1 MRRRDFIT
9 SFGATTLAFP
19 AIAYAQKSKRQQ
31 QSKRQRPLIAY
42 LSGVAKPVSAPYL
55 AGFLRGMG
63 ELGRVEGR
71 DFDMVYRHTDGF
83 QDRAPVQAQEVIALN
98 PDIIFATGVISAVP
112 ARKLTSTIPIVCPT
126 LADAISLGL
135 IASEAHPGGNVTG
148 IAPYVAGLPAKFIEI
163 AREIVPG
170 ARKIGLLTDFKE
182 PKAAPQVVEMEGAG
196 RELELNLIKV
206 GINGPEEIET
216 ALQQLAG
223 ERPEVV
229 IVLQSSTLL
238 RANQQIAASALAKR
252 LPTVY
257 GYAAHV
263 EAGGLISYGID
274 LVSCF
279 HRCAALV
286 DKILH
291 GAKAGDLP
299 VEFPNKLSL
308 VINAKTAKALGL
320 AIPPTLLVRADQVIE

>member
-1 MRRRDFIT
+1 MTIYIERRQFAALL
-9 SFGATTLAFP
+9 GAAAVVWPLGSHAE
-19 AIAYAQKSKRQQ
+19 QRSK
-31 QSKRQRPLIAY
+31 RPLIAY

-55 AGFLRGMG
+55 AGFLQGMR

-71 DFDMVYRHTDGF
+71 DFDMVYRYTDGF

-112 ARKLTSTIPIVCPT
+112 AKKLTSTIPIVCPT
-126 LADAISLGL
+126 LADAVHLGL

-170 ARKIGLLTDFKE
+170 ARKIGLLTDLRE
-182 PKAAPQVVEMEGAG
+182 PKAAPQVVEMEGVG
-196 RELELNLIKV
+196 RDLEIKLITV
-206 GINGPEEIET
+206 GVNGPEEIEGG
-216 ALQQLAG
+216 LQQLAG
-223 ERPEVV
+223 EGLDVV
-229 IVLQSSTLL
+229 IVLQSSTFL

-257 GYAAHV
+257 GYSAHV

-274 LVSCF
+274 LAACF
-279 HRCAALV
+279 HRAAALV
-286 DKILH
+286 DKILR
-291 GAKAGDLP
+291 GAKPGDLP
-299 VEFPNKLSL
+299 VEFPTKLSL
-308 VINAKTAKALGL
+308 VINGRTAKALGL